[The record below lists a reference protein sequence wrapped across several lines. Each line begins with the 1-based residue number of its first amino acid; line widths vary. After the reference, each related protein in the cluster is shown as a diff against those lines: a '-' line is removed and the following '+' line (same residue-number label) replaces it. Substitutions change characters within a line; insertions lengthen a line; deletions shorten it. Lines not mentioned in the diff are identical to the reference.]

1 MVRRGYVQVAVDA
14 LGTGASEGGWELFGE
29 DEQAGFA
36 NMDVDN
42 AVTFNTEYSGNAGL
56 SRTYVSAHA
65 IDSDQQR
72 SRILKGEMIQPYH
85 YLTQEKARLLSPGE
99 IVKMQIEI
107 FPTSAVIRK
116 GNKLRVAISPSN
128 QAQGILN
135 CPRQERAAG
144 GITTIH
150 NSPQYPF
157 SVVLPIV
164 PMAALN

>member
-1 MVRRGYVQVAVDA
+1 MLAYPEHMSQLMRSTQEHAMPLSNGLLLASLRAV
-14 LGTGASEGGWELFGE
+14 
-29 DEQAGFA
+29 
-36 NMDVDN
+36 
-42 AVTFNTEYSGNAGL
+42 
-56 SRTYVSAHA
+56 
-65 IDSDQQR
+65 DQQR

-164 PMAALN
+164 PMAALNYSSAGVRPVCVIFCLFFLLLQLI

>member
-65 IDSDQQR
+65 IDSGACHAAFQ
-72 SRILKGEMIQPYH
+72 
-85 YLTQEKARLLSPGE
+85 
-99 IVKMQIEI
+99 
-107 FPTSAVIRK
+107 
-116 GNKLRVAISPSN
+116 RVAFSFFT
-128 QAQGILN
+128 
-135 CPRQERAAG
+135 G
-144 GITTIH
+144 GR
-150 NSPQYPF
+150 S
-157 SVVLPIV
+157 
-164 PMAALN
+164 AALTHIER